1 MARQPRQLNAELAPA
16 PDLPED
22 VALHSD
28 GVVMSEAWVR
38 ATAIL
43 LRGVARRDARLLS
56 TGVPVPDHSEERQF
70 NHAARFVRVEESICL
85 TR

>member
-16 PDLPED
+16 PDLPD
-22 VALHSD
+22 DMTLHSN

-43 LRGVARRDARLLS
+43 LRGMARRDARLQAGGTNAADRADNYQAENVLQIVKIGERIS
-56 TGVPVPDHSEERQF
+56 LTG
-70 NHAARFVRVEESICL
+70 
-85 TR
+85 